1 MMDTPHEPG
10 GDDGAEQAES
20 ISTIP
25 IESELSKSY
34 LDYAMSVI
42 VSRALPD
49 LRDGLK
55 PVHRRIL
62 YAMHESRNTH
72 DQPYR
77 KSARPVGEVMGK
89 YHPHGDSAIYE
100 ALVRMAQDFT
110 MSLPLLD
117 GQGNFGSTDGDGAA
131 AMRYTEIRMAQPAG
145 MMLEDIGLA
154 TVDFQDNYD
163 GKDQEP
169 VVLPARFPNLLVNG
183 GSGIAVGM
191 ASKIPPYN
199 LGETIDATIELIMN
213 PDVSS
218 ERLIEL
224 MPAPDFPTGGIILGL
239 GGSISTFHK
248 GEGRI
253 VVRARTAIEERGD
266 RRAIIVTEIPYGVIK
281 ADMITKIAQL
291 ADKRQSPGQPVLEG
305 IRTIRDESDR
315 AGTRV
320 VIELQRDA
328 IPELVLNQLWHHTP
342 MQSSFVSNIIAL
354 NRGQPMQLGIREIL
368 SEFIAFREEVVT
380 RRTTEL
386 LRRSRNRSHIL
397 CGLAVAASNLD
408 EVVGIIRRAP
418 TVADAREALLAR
430 IWPAGDIADYIR
442 LINDPLSQ
450 LEADATYRLTM
461 AQVQAI
467 LELRLQRLTAMGV
480 KENTD
485 ELQQRADEIR
495 DYLDILSSSV
505 RVRDIIRDELL
516 AIRHAY
522 AIPRRSPIEED
533 EDEIID
539 EDLIKREDMA
549 VIATA
554 GGYLKRCSLTEFR
567 TQARGG
573 KGLTSQFGDDPVHLM
588 TIASTHD
595 NLLCFASN
603 GNVYKIK
610 TWRLPPRARNAMGL
624 PVARFWNID
633 ASESVVTLLPAPA
646 ESVENDQT
654 SLVVATSD
662 GRLRRSAIA
671 DYRQVNRAGKIAW
684 PVGSGTRLVG
694 ACLGASGMDVIQLSR
709 RGSVIR
715 TDLGALRLIKSRSS
729 AGVKGIRTSA
739 DNPLTGIVLVPS
751 CPLSP
756 DERENYLKARRAYMN
771 SRDSGL
777 RDSDPDAGEFPDDPV
792 QSDAITAPHHPPA
805 PDPPTQPDDE
815 SCDHSGR
822 FLDEFGTIY
831 AKERLIL
838 ILDAKGRG
846 KITSSHEFPVKKTR
860 TGKGLRAYSV
870 RGAPVETA
878 AILVVEPEDQILVV
892 TSSGQ
897 TLRCA
902 VSSISYRSRTA
913 GGVKVIDTDED
924 DEVVFATIIKD
935 QDI

>member
-1 MMDTPHEPG
+1 VFNGGDAAGMTETPHETEPE
-10 GDDGAEQAES
+10 DS

-25 IESELSKSY
+25 IESELSTSY

-131 AMRYTEIRMAQPAG
+131 AMRYTEIRMARPAG
-145 MMLEDIGLA
+145 LMLEDIGLA

-169 VVLPARFPNLLVNG
+169 IVLPARFPNLLVNG
-183 GSGIAVGM
+183 GAGIAVGM

-199 LGETIDATIELIMN
+199 LGETIDATIELLEN

-218 ERLIEL
+218 ERLLEL
-224 MPAPDFPTGGIILGL
+224 IPAPDFPTGGKILGL
-239 GGSISTFHK
+239 GGSMSTFHK

-253 VVRARTAIEERGD
+253 VVRARATIEGEGE

-281 ADMITKIAQL
+281 SDMIARIAQM
-291 ADKRQSPGQPVLEG
+291 ADKRQTPGMPGIDG

-315 AGTRV
+315 MGIRI
-320 VIELQRDA
+320 VIELQKDA

-342 MQSSFVSNIIAL
+342 MQSSFVSNMIAL

-368 SEFIAFREEVVT
+368 SEFIAFREEIVT
-380 RRTTEL
+380 RRTIEL

-418 TVADAREALLAR
+418 TVIEAREALLGR
-430 IWPAGDIADYIR
+430 RWPARDIAEYIR
-442 LINDPLSQ
+442 LINDPFSR
-450 LEADATYRLTM
+450 LESDETYRLTLV
-461 AQVQAI
+461 QVQAI

-480 KENTD
+480 KETTD
-485 ELQQRADEIR
+485 ELQQRAGEIR
-495 DYLDILSSSV
+495 DYLAILSSSV
-505 RVRDIIRDELL
+505 RVREIIRDELL
-516 AIRHAY
+516 AVREAHAS
-522 AIPRRSPIEED
+522 PRRTLIEED

-539 EDLIKREDMA
+539 EDLIKREDTV
-549 VIATA
+549 VIATE
-554 GGYLKRCSLTEFR
+554 GGYLKRCPLSEFR

-573 KGLTSQFGDDPVHLM
+573 KGLTSQFGDDPVLLV
-588 TIASTHD
+588 TIANTHD
-595 NLLCFASN
+595 ELICFASD
-603 GNVYKIK
+603 GNAYKIK

-624 PVARFWNID
+624 PIAQFWNIE
-633 ASESVVTLLPAPA
+633 ANESIAALLPAPMDVMED
-646 ESVENDQT
+646 ESA
-654 SLVVATSD
+654 SLLVATSD
-662 GRLRRSAIA
+662 GRLRRSYLA
-671 DYRQVNRAGKIAW
+671 DFRRINRAGKIAW
-684 PVGSGTRLVG
+684 PAANETLLVG
-694 ACLGASGMDVIQLSR
+694 ACIGTGNMDVIQLTR
-709 RGSVIR
+709 HGSANR
-715 TDLGALRLIKSRSS
+715 TSLDALRVIKSRSS
-729 AGVKGIRTSA
+729 AGVKGIKTDA
-739 DNPLTGIVLVPS
+739 ENTLTGMVLVPS
-751 CPLSP
+751 CPLRP
-756 DERENYLKARRAYMN
+756 DEREAYLKARRAYMAAFGHVEEEAE
-771 SRDSGL
+771 DVTAPVE
-777 RDSDPDAGEFPDDPV
+777 DQDQEPEIDPD
-792 QSDAITAPHHPPA
+792 
-805 PDPPTQPDDE
+805 
-815 SCDHSGR
+815 R
-822 FLDEFGTIY
+822 FLEDFGDLY
-831 AKERLIL
+831 ARERLIL
-838 ILDAKGRG
+838 ILDADGRG
-846 KITSSHEFPVKKTR
+846 KITSSHEFPVKKSR
-860 TGKGLRAYSV
+860 SGKGLRAYFV
-870 RGAPVETA
+870 RGQPVRTA
-878 AILVVEPEDQILVV
+878 AILVVEPDDQVLVV
-892 TSSGQ
+892 TASGQ

-902 VSSISYRSRTA
+902 VASLSYRSRTA
-913 GGVKVIDTDED
+913 GGVKVIDTDND

-935 QDI
+935 PEIEVPAET